1 MISIS
6 ITSVVYEPRALE
18 VIFSHLATEPRLGC
32 VTAYGSPTLS
42 VTGTVVPTLCHLTSD
57 KTIPHS
63 STNSKSTTIHS
74 YAKSSPFFVLPH
86 SGDYDPGC
94 ASLAHSRTLV
104 FLKKHL
110 GGPNFDLEAIWD
122 EHCYFEFEV
131 RSFTKT
137 MATMV
142 VCSAHFFRW
151 LCFNVNHI
159 SRPSPT

>member
-6 ITSVVYEPRALE
+6 ITFIVYEPRALE
-18 VIFSHLATEPRLGC
+18 VILSHLVTEPRLGC
-32 VTAYGSPTLS
+32 VTVYGSFTVS

-57 KTIPHS
+57 KTIQHS
-63 STNSKSTTIHS
+63 STNSESITIHS
-74 YAKSSPFFVLPH
+74 YAKSSPFFVLPQ

-110 GGPNFDLEAIWD
+110 GGPKFDLEAIWD

-131 RSFTKT
+131 RSVAKT

-142 VCSAHFFRW
+142 VCSAHTFFD
-151 LCFNVNHI
+151 CSVSMSTI
-159 SRPSPT
+159 SPG